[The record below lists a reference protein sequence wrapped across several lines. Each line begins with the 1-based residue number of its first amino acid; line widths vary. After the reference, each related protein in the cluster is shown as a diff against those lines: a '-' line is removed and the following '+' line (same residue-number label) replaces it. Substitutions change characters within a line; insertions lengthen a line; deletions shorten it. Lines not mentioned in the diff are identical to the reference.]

1 MKNQYL
7 NLDPVLSDRICTELI
22 AKYPDHPEIYRA
34 EYRRARNYLYDF
46 PTDADYLTEFFE
58 TVGAVC
64 GVDPKALVL
73 SERHIPDDVV
83 VNADRTQVLIKRR
96 GAESNLPEGVGR
108 RSQWIV
114 VAPTGIGVTHEGR
127 GHEVSGRTPPAR
139 RVAVSSRTGGSL
151 QRDGTVAC

>member
-1 MKNQYL
+1 MAKFGAIIGNRCRLAYG
-7 NLDPVLSDRICTELI
+7 VLLGPGAII
-22 AKYPDHPEIYRA
+22 ARRCDLYP
-34 EYRRARNYLYDF
+34 
-46 PTDADYLTEFFE
+46 
-58 TVGAVC
+58 
-64 GVDPKALVL
+64 GVVL

-151 QRDGTVAC
+151 QRDGIAAC